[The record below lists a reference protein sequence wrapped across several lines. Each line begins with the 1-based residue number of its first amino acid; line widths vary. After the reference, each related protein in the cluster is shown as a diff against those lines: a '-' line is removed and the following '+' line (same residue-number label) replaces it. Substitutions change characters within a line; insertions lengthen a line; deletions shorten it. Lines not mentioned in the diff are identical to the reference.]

1 MKNEAVKLI
10 IFDLDGT
17 LVDAYQAVASS
28 LNYVLKCV
36 GLSPLNSEQIKRS
49 VGWGDRNLVRRF
61 VPASKLETTLS
72 VYRKHHRQA
81 LKKGTKFLPGV
92 KKILFQLKKQGYR
105 LAIASNRPSFFVRI
119 ILKYLNVNQL
129 FDYVLCGDQVKA
141 PKPAPEMLKKILKRF
156 SLKPSRAL
164 YVGDM
169 TIDVETA
176 HLAKVK
182 SVIVL
187 TGSSR
192 RNEITPLRPF
202 KIIRRMEGLLP
213 VLANND

>member
-1 MKNEAVKLI
+1 MTKVAVKLI

-28 LNYVLKCV
+28 LNYALKSV
-36 GLSPLNSEQIKRS
+36 GLAKLSREQIKRS

-61 VPASKLETTLS
+61 VPAAKLEKILT

-92 KKILFQLKKQGYR
+92 KRILFGLKKQGYK
-105 LAIASNRPSFFVRI
+105 LAIASNRPSPFVHI
-119 ILKYLNVNQL
+119 ILKYLKADQV
-129 FDYVLCGDQVKA
+129 FDYVLGGDQVKA
-141 PKPAPEMLKKILKRF
+141 PKPAPEMLKRILKRF
-156 SLKPSRAL
+156 SLKPSQVL
-164 YVGDM
+164 YVADM

-176 HLAKVK
+176 HRAGVK
-182 SVIVL
+182 SIIVL

-192 RNEITPLRPF
+192 KNEITPLRPF
-202 KIIRRMEGLLP
+202 KIIRRMGDLVPL
-213 VLANND
+213 LANND